1 MFSVQKFSVQKF
13 SRYGRRQVCMILP
26 QGTRDVLPPEW
37 AWREH
42 LRGRVAAQFSSWG
55 YQGVELPALE
65 LQNPQHPQDS
75 RAFKLIDSGGE
86 VLTLRSEFTTAVQRL
101 VRLRFPGGPF
111 PLRLQYGG
119 RLWLRSQ
126 ASELG
131 RLREFTQLGVE
142 LIGVSTPQADAELL
156 ALSLSTL
163 ETVGVRAQ
171 LEVGHP
177 GFLDALLEDAGLPEP
192 LKWQLHD
199 VLDRKSGPD
208 LSALLTSARLGGEL
222 ERTLNMVNEL
232 YGGPEVLEQARRLP
246 LGTRAAA
253 ALTHLEQVA
262 ELFGSGKLLF
272 DLGMSRRYLY
282 YSGFT
287 FRAYAEGSPRQ
298 ILGGGRYDSQDGVA
312 QGGLSGAGFALGLE
326 RLTEVAARHLPPEP
340 EVVLALD
347 TAGAEHARS
356 LGLIAE
362 GRWTDDA
369 GELVRYAALRGIQRT
384 VRGTTFG
391 TVEYLSGAEAK
402 A

>member
-1 MFSVQKFSVQKF
+1 
-13 SRYGRRQVCMILP
+13 MILP

-42 LRGRVAAQFSSWG
+42 LRSKVAAHFSAWG

-65 LQNPQHPQDS
+65 LQNPAHPQDH
-75 RAFKLIDSGGE
+75 RAFKLIDRGGE
-86 VLTLRSEFTTAVQRL
+86 VLALRSEYTTAVQRL

-142 LIGVSTPQADAELL
+142 LVGVATPQADAELL

-163 ETVGVRAQ
+163 EAVGVKAQ

-177 GFLDALLEDAGLPEP
+177 GFLDALLEDSGLPETLR
-192 LKWQLHD
+192 LKLHD

-208 LSALLTSARLGGEL
+208 LSALIRAHSLGSEL
-222 ERTLNMVNEL
+222 ESTLNAVNEL
-232 YGGPEVLEQARRLP
+232 YGGPEVLSAARRLP
-246 LGTRAAA
+246 LGTRAAS
-253 ALTHLEQVA
+253 ALSHLERVA
-262 ELFGSGKLLF
+262 ELFGKERLLF

-298 ILGGGRYDSQDGVA
+298 ILGGGRYGSPENGSTGSGDPLG
-312 QGGLSGAGFALGLE
+312 GAGFALGLE
-326 RLTEVAARHLPPEP
+326 RLTEVAARHLPAEP

-347 TAGAEHARS
+347 SAGAEYARS

-362 GRWTDDA
+362 GRWTDDRA
-369 GELVRYAALRGIQRT
+369 ELSRYAALRGIR
-384 VRGTTFG
+384 RGVQGQSFG
-391 TVEYLSGAEAK
+391 DLAALLEAGA
-402 A
+402 

>member
-1 MFSVQKFSVQKF
+1 V
-13 SRYGRRQVCMILP
+13 ILP

-42 LRGRVAAQFSSWG
+42 LRGKVAAHFSAWG

-65 LQNPQHPQDS
+65 LQNPQHPQDH
-75 RAFKLIDSGGE
+75 RAFKLIDRGGE
-86 VLTLRSEFTTAVQRL
+86 VLALRSEYTTAVQRL

-142 LIGVSTPQADAELL
+142 LVGVATPQADAELL

-163 ETVGVRAQ
+163 ETVGVKAQ

-177 GFLDALLEDAGLPEP
+177 GFLDALLEDSGLPEALR
-192 LKWQLHD
+192 LKLHD

-208 LSALLTSARLGGEL
+208 LSALIRREGLSGEL
-222 ERTLNMVNEL
+222 ESTLNAVNEL
-232 YGGPEVLEQARRLP
+232 YGGPEVLSAARRLR
-246 LGTRAAA
+246 LGVRAAS
-253 ALTHLEQVA
+253 ALSHLERVA
-262 ELFGSGKLLF
+262 ELFGKERLLF

-298 ILGGGRYDSQDGVA
+298 ILGGGRYGSPGH
-312 QGGLSGAGFALGLE
+312 LSSGASGEDHLGGAGFALGLE
-326 RLTEVAARHLPPEP
+326 RLTEVAARHLPAEP

-347 TAGAEHARS
+347 RAGAEYARS

-362 GRWTDDA
+362 GCWTDDHA
-369 GELVRYAALRGIQRT
+369 ELSRYAAMRGIR
-384 VRGTTFG
+384 RGVQGNQFSDLT
-391 TVEYLSGAEAK
+391 ELLEAGA
-402 A
+402 

>member
-1 MFSVQKFSVQKF
+1 
-13 SRYGRRQVCMILP
+13 MILP

-42 LRGRVAAQFSSWG
+42 LRSKVAAHFSAWG

-65 LQNPQHPQDS
+65 LQNPQHPQDH
-75 RAFKLIDSGGE
+75 RAFKLIDRGGE
-86 VLTLRSEFTTAVQRL
+86 VLALRSEYTTAVQRL

-142 LIGVSTPQADAELL
+142 LVGVATPQADAELL

-163 ETVGVRAQ
+163 EAVGVKAQ

-177 GFLDALLEDAGLPEP
+177 GFLDALLEDSGLPEALR
-192 LKWQLHD
+192 LKLHD

-208 LSALLTSARLGGEL
+208 LSALIRSEGLGREL
-222 ERTLNMVNEL
+222 ESTLNAVNEL
-232 YGGPEVLEQARRLP
+232 YGGPEVLSAARRLP
-246 LGTRAAA
+246 LGTRAAS
-253 ALTHLEQVA
+253 ALAHLERVA
-262 ELFGSGKLLF
+262 ELFGRERLLF

-298 ILGGGRYDSQDGVA
+298 ILGGGRYGSPESLSA
-312 QGGLSGAGFALGLE
+312 GGAAEGHLGGAGFALGLE
-326 RLTEVAARHLPPEP
+326 RLTEVAARHLPAEP

-347 TAGAEHARS
+347 GSGAEYARS

-362 GRWTDDA
+362 GCWTDDRA
-369 GELVRYAALRGIQRT
+369 ELSRYAALRGIK
-384 VRGTTFG
+384 RGVHGQAFG
-391 TVEYLSGAEAK
+391 DLAELLEAGA
-402 A
+402 

>member
-1 MFSVQKFSVQKF
+1 
-13 SRYGRRQVCMILP
+13 MILP

-42 LRGRVAAQFSSWG
+42 LRRRVSAQFSAWG
-55 YQGVELPALE
+55 YRGVELPALE
-65 LQNPQHPQDS
+65 LQDQRHPQDA
-75 RAFKLIDSGGE
+75 RAFKLIDRGGE

-119 RLWLRSQ
+119 RLWLRAQ
-126 ASELG
+126 QSELG

-142 LIGVSTPQADAELL
+142 LLGVATPQADAELL
-156 ALSLSTL
+156 SLGLSTL
-163 ETVGVRAQ
+163 ETVGVKAQ

-177 GFLDALLEDAGLPEP
+177 GFLDALIGDAGLPET
-192 LKWQLHD
+192 LRLRLHD

-208 LSALLTSARLGGEL
+208 LSALIRAAGLSREM
-222 ERTLNMVNEL
+222 ENTLNAVNEL
-232 YGGPEVLEQARRLP
+232 YGGPEVLAAARRLP
-246 LGTRAAA
+246 LGKHAEA
-253 ALTHLEQVA
+253 ALSHLQRVA
-262 ELFGSGKLLF
+262 ELFGKERLLF
-272 DLGMSRRYLY
+272 DLGMSRRYQY

-298 ILGGGRYDSQDGVA
+298 ILGGGRYDAPDGQA
-312 QGGLSGAGFALGLE
+312 GDGLAGAGFALGLE

-347 TAGAEHARS
+347 EAGAAYARA

-369 GELVRYAALRGIQRT
+369 AELARYAALKGIRRAVTGQ
-384 VRGTTFG
+384 TFSDIAG
-391 TVEYLSGAEAK
+391 MNA
-402 A
+402 

>member
-1 MFSVQKFSVQKF
+1 MFSPPPINHQQA
-13 SRYGRRQVCMILP
+13 RMILP

-42 LRGRVAAQFSSWG
+42 LRGKVAAQFSSWG

-86 VLTLRSEFTTAVQRL
+86 VLALRSEFTTAVQRL

-163 ETVGVRAQ
+163 QAVGVRAQ

-177 GFLDALLEDAGLPEP
+177 GFLDALLEDAGLPDT
-192 LKWQLHD
+192 LKGQLHD

-208 LSALLTSARLGGEL
+208 LSALLASAGLGGEL
-222 ERTLNMVNEL
+222 ERTLSVVNEL
-232 YGGPEVLEQARRLP
+232 YGGPEVLAQARRLP
-246 LGTRAAA
+246 LGMRAAA
-253 ALTHLEQVA
+253 ALAHLEQVA
-262 ELFGSGKLLF
+262 ELFGQERLLF

-298 ILGGGRYDSQDGVA
+298 ILGGGRYDSPNYDSPDGAA

-362 GRWTDDA
+362 GCWTGDL
-369 GELVRYAALRGIQRT
+369 GELARYAALRGIRRT
-384 VRGTTFG
+384 VRGTGFG
-391 TVEYLSGAEAK
+391 TLAELTGAGEAT